1 MDKWY
6 VAYTHVNRE
15 VESSKQLEQQG
26 FEAYLPR
33 YLKNRRHARKS
44 DQVSRPLF
52 PRYLFIK
59 MDLDH
64 ALWRAINST
73 RGIINLISNGDGPT
87 FVMEDIVEGIK
98 SYENESGLISPE
110 IADFFKPGDPVQVTA
125 GAMIDQI
132 GLFRCRT
139 DNDRVI
145 VLFNLMGREMNLS
158 LPADTI
164 WSPA

>member
-15 VESSKQLEQQG
+15 VEAARHLAQQG
-26 FEAYLPR
+26 FDIYLPQ
-33 YLKNRRHARKS
+33 YLKSRRHARKS
-44 DQVSRPLF
+44 DWVARPLF

-59 MDLDH
+59 MDIDH

-87 FVMEDIVEGIK
+87 FITESVVQGIK
-98 SYENESGLISPE
+98 SYEDNDGLISPN

-125 GAMIDQI
+125 GAMMDQI
-132 GLFRCRT
+132 GLFRCKT

-145 VLFNLMGREMNLS
+145 VLFNLMGREVNLT
-158 LPADTI
+158 LPLDSI